1 MYVLKTEC
9 HFTFDPAG
17 PGHVDGRQNIFRRS
31 PGLHRAPAADLL
43 LELWEECG
51 ALISPLRR

>member
-31 PGLHRAPAADLL
+31 PGLHRALVADLL
-43 LELWEECG
+43 LEVWEEG
-51 ALISPLRR
+51 SVLASRLRG